1 MKSVKI
7 ILFLTFSTFLIS
19 CSASDKAVWG
29 DKDCKKIS
37 DASGFF
43 LSASG
48 KTVEESGE
56 RKKEGDMKESQ
67 ELFMASVNLSQIAA
81 NYAKTYEVYCKE
93 KK

>member
-7 ILFLTFSTFLIS
+7 ILILTLSTFLIS
-19 CSASDKAVWG
+19 CSASDKAVWE

-56 RKKEGDMKESQ
+56 IKKKKE
-67 ELFMASVNLSQIAA
+67 I
-81 NYAKTYEVYCKE
+81 
-93 KK
+93 